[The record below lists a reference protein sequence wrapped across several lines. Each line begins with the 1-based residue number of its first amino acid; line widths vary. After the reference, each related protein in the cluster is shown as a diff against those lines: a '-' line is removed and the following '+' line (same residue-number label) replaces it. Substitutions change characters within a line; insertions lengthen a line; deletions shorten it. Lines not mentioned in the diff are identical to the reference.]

1 MKRLMIVALAMMA
14 LSTAAHAAGCA
25 DLAKLSLPNTKIS
38 RAEIVPAGDFK
49 MPNAPASAPP
59 LHDLPSFCRVAAD
72 ITPAPDSD
80 IKVEVWLPVSGWNGK
95 FQAVGNGGWA
105 GAISY
110 GPLAEALQQ
119 GYATAST
126 DTGHEGNG
134 GDASF
139 ALGHP
144 EKITD
149 FAWRAVH
156 EMTLKAKALIA
167 AFYGKPPSR
176 SYWNGCSTGGKQGL
190 KEAQEFPNDY
200 DGIVAGAPANY
211 WTHLMAGDVW
221 IGQATHSDPAAY
233 IPPAK
238 YRLIHQAAINA
249 CDTTDGLKDGLIDDP
264 RACHFDPGVLTC
276 KEGRQEDCLTAPQVE
291 AARKIYAG
299 AKNPRTGEQIF
310 PGLEPGSELQ
320 WGVFAGSP
328 EPPIVAS
335 YFKYVLFKDP
345 AWDFRKLDLDKDVA
359 LADKSDNGLL
369 AATDP
374 DLKPFTSHGGKLL
387 LYHGWSDGLIAPQNT
402 INYFSEVRK
411 VLGAKTDDSVRL
423 FMAPGMGHCGNGD
436 GPNRFDAVAALDEW
450 VEQKKP
456 PARIVAS
463 HRKSGQIDRT
473 RSLCPYPQVATYSGN
488 GSIDDA
494 ANFSCSAPR
503 KP

>member
-1 MKRLMIVALAMMA
+1 MKTLTIGAVMVA
-14 LSTAAHAAGCA
+14 LSTVAHAATCE
-25 DLAKLSLPNTKIS
+25 DLAKLSLPNTTIS
-38 RAEIVPAGDFK
+38 RAEVVPAGDFK
-49 MPNAPASAPP
+49 MPNAPAAAPP
-59 LHDLPSFCRVAAD
+59 LHNLPSFCRVAAD
-72 ITPAPDSD
+72 ITPVADSD
-80 IKVEVWLPVSGWNGK
+80 IKIEVWLPVSGWNGK

-110 GPLAEALQQ
+110 GPLAEALQS

-126 DTGHEGNG
+126 DTGHDGNG
-134 GDASF
+134 SDAAF

-156 EMTLKAKALIA
+156 EMTLKAKAIIA
-167 AFYGKPPSR
+167 AFYDKQPTR

-190 KEAQEFPNDY
+190 KEAQKFPDDY

-238 YRLIHQAAINA
+238 YPLIHQAVIAA
-249 CDTTDGLKDGLIDDP
+249 CDAADGLKDGLIDDP
-264 RACHFDPGVLTC
+264 RACHFDPGVLAC
-276 KEGRQEDCLTAPQVE
+276 KEGQQDDCLTAPQIE

-299 AKNPRTGEQIF
+299 AKNPRTGDQVF
-310 PGLEPGSELQ
+310 PGLEPGSEQQ
-320 WGVFAGSP
+320 WSVFAGSP

-359 LADKSDNGLL
+359 LADKFDNGLI

-374 DLKPFTSHGGKLL
+374 NLKAFVAHGGKLIL
-387 LYHGWSDGLIAPQNT
+387 WHGWADGLIAPRNS
-402 INYFSEVRK
+402 INYFESVRK
-411 VLGAKTDDSVRL
+411 AMGAKTEDSVRL
-423 FMAPGMGHCGNGD
+423 FMAPGMFHCNGGD
-436 GPNRFDAVAALDEW
+436 GPNRFDAVAAVDDW
-450 VEQKKP
+450 VEHGKAP
-456 PARIVAS
+456 ERIVAS
-463 HRKSGQIDRT
+463 HRKSGQVDRT
-473 RSLCPYPQVATYSGN
+473 RPLCRYPQVAVYSGS
-488 GSIDDA
+488 GSIDDE
-494 ANFSCSAPR
+494 ANFSCSAAPKR
-503 KP
+503 

>member
-1 MKRLMIVALAMMA
+1 MRHLAFHAVVVVA
-14 LSTAAHAAGCA
+14 LSTAAHAAACE

-38 RAEIVPAGDFK
+38 LAEVVPAGDFK
-49 MPNAPASAPP
+49 MPNAPPAAPP
-59 LHDLPSFCRVAAD
+59 LRNLPAFCRVAAD

-80 IKVEVWLPVSGWNGK
+80 IKMEVWLPVSGWNGK
-95 FQAVGNGGWA
+95 FQGVGNGGWA

-110 GPLAEALQQ
+110 GQLADALQA

-126 DTGHEGNG
+126 NTGHDGEGS
-134 GDASF
+134 DASF

-144 EKITD
+144 EKVTD
-149 FAWRAVH
+149 FAWRSVH
-156 EMTLKAKALIA
+156 EMTLKAKSVIA
-167 AFYGKPPSR
+167 AFYDKQPAR

-190 KEAQEFPNDY
+190 KEAQKFPDDY

-238 YRLIHQAAINA
+238 YPMIHRAAIDA
-249 CDTTDGLKDGLIDDP
+249 CDAADGLKDGLIDDP
-264 RACHFDPGVLTC
+264 RACHFDPAVLAC
-276 KEGRQEDCLTAPQVE
+276 KEGQQDDCLTAPQIE

-299 AKNPRTGEQIF
+299 AKNPRTGEQVF
-310 PGLEPGSELQ
+310 PGLEPGSEPQ
-320 WGVFAGSP
+320 WVVFAGSP

-335 YFKYVLFKDP
+335 YFKYLLFKDP

-359 LADKSDNGLL
+359 AAEKFDNGLI

-374 DLKPFTSHGGKLL
+374 NLKPFVAHGGKLL
-387 LYHGWSDGLIAPQNT
+387 LWHGWEDGLIAPRNS
-402 INYFSEVRK
+402 INYFESVGK
-411 VLGAKTDDSVRL
+411 VLGAKTGDSVRL
-423 FMAPGMGHCGNGD
+423 FMAPGMFHCNGGD
-436 GPNRFDAVAALDEW
+436 GPNRFDAVAAVDDW
-450 VEQKKP
+450 VEHAKAP
-456 PARIVAS
+456 ERIVAS
-463 HRKSGQIDRT
+463 HRTAGQVDRT
-473 RSLCPYPQVATYSGN
+473 RPLCPYPQVATYSGS

-494 ANFSCSAPR
+494 ANFACSAPR